1 MSSLGDELREDE
13 NVWRMWRELG
23 VTEKTPLE
31 VDFSFYA
38 TSKEFADMIAD
49 SLRQWGLIKVEIKC
63 TRTLWLFRGWEVL
76 GVEVGTWSLEKLQD
90 RTRRYVR
97 LAEICKATYDGC
109 GALIDPEKLK
119 TAESD

>member
-1 MSSLGDELREDE
+1 MSSLDAELREDE
-13 NVWRMWRELG
+13 NVWRMWCELG
-23 VTEKTPLE
+23 VTEKSPLE

-90 RTRRYVR
+90 RTRRYER
-97 LAEICKATYDGC
+97 LVEIWRATYDGY
-109 GALIDPEKLK
+109 GAMMPDERED
-119 TAESD
+119 T